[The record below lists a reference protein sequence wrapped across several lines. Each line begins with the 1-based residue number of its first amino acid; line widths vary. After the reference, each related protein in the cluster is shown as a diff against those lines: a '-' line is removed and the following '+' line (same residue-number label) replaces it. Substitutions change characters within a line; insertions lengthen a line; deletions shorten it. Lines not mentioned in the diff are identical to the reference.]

1 MNVFSGHI
9 SDIQV
14 SKNLS
19 MVSIEINEYIKL
31 KTILVETPD
40 TAPYL
45 HKGNL
50 VKLLFKETEVII
62 SKDDSSLISIQNKIP
77 ATIKKCDSGVLL
89 SKITL
94 RTAIGDIVAII
105 TTEILNELSL
115 KENLAVIVM
124 IKVNEI
130 MLSK

>member
-19 MVSIEINEYIKL
+19 MVSIEINEHTKL

-40 TAPYL
+40 TASYL
-45 HKGNL
+45 HKGNS

-89 SKITL
+89 SKIVL
-94 RTAIGDIVAII
+94 HTAIGDIVAII
-105 TTEILNELSL
+105 TTEILNELEL

-124 IKVNEI
+124 IKANEI

>member
-1 MNVFSGHI
+1 MI
-9 SDIQV
+9 
-14 SKNLS
+14 
-19 MVSIEINEYIKL
+19 
-31 KTILVETPD
+31 VE
-40 TAPYL
+40 
-45 HKGNL
+45 
-50 VKLLFKETEVII
+50 F
-62 SKDDSSLISIQNKIP
+62 
-77 ATIKKCDSGVLL
+77 LL

>member
-1 MNVFSGHI
+1 
-9 SDIQV
+9 
-14 SKNLS
+14 

-50 VKLLFKETEVII
+50 VELLFKETEVII

-94 RTAIGDIVAII
+94 HTAIGDIVAII